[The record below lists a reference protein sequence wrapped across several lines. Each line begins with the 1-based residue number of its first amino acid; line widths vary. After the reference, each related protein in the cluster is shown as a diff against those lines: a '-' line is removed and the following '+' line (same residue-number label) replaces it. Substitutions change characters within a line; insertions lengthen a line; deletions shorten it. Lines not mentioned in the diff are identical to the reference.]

1 MELSLGADFDLSRGG
16 LKLADPLIKCFF
28 RTGICE
34 FIPVEGE
41 GCFLWK
47 IETVDE
53 RDDRFDPDS
62 QDDDL
67 SENDAEETGMEIPDE
82 EEEQED
88 ADDREEF
95 VEQIDFWLL
104 LL

>member
-34 FIPVEGE
+34 FIPVEGA
-41 GCFLWK
+41 GCLLWK
-47 IETVDE
+47 IEPFDE
-53 RDDRFDPDS
+53 RDDRFDS

-67 SENDAEETGMEIPDE
+67 SENDAEETGIEIADE

-88 ADDREEF
+88 ADDREE
-95 VEQIDFWLL
+95 QIDFWLL